1 VYIARTLCPIGLTG
15 YASPTRAYTPWMAGT
30 GLRMGGGC
38 KCGGSCAGC
47 SVMGRHHHGMGIFD
61 TTDFSQWGWQEW
73 GIILVGGYFVLS
85 LIGDIGA
92 GSRKISSYR
101 SKGRTRRKK
110 RAEIKARMAKLKEE
124 YQGI

>member
-1 VYIARTLCPIGLTG
+1 
-15 YASPTRAYTPWMAGT
+15 
-30 GLRMGGGC
+30 
-38 KCGGSCAGC
+38 
-47 SVMGRHHHGMGIFD
+47 MGIFD
-61 TTDFSQWGWQEW
+61 TADLSQWGWQEW